1 MYLCM
6 ILMYICMYFA
16 CKECLMVDY
25 MALVIQLELD
35 CQVCTVFMSVG
46 SLVC

>member
-1 MYLCM
+1 MDYMALLTSCDNGLCTCTGTM
-6 ILMYICMYFA
+6 
-16 CKECLMVDY
+16 DY

-35 CQVCTVFMSVG
+35 CQVCTVFTSVG